1 MQLSRLWYALVR
13 FVFRLLYHEMAW
25 TYDVVSWAVSLGAW
39 RQWQQAALPF
49 VQGRRVL
56 EIGHGPG
63 HVLHDLES
71 ADFRPIGLD
80 LSPYMGRL
88 AQKHTLAPLVRG
100 NVQTLPFASETFET
114 VLATFPTQYILQPDT
129 LNEIYRVLQQNGRL
143 LVVPE
148 GHLTGHGVIHR
159 VIDWLFRVTG
169 QRNDLANIQAEL
181 LEEVVWQ
188 PFRASF
194 TAVGFTVQIHTL
206 PLPGSVVT
214 VMVAEKAAS
223 LHLFNGR

>member
-1 MQLSRLWYALVR
+1 MQPPHLWHALIR
-13 FVFRLLYHEMAW
+13 FAFHLLYNQMAW
-25 TYDVVSWAVSLGAW
+25 TYDAVSWAVSLGSW
-39 RQWQQAALPF
+39 RRWQQAALPF
-49 VQGRRVL
+49 VWGHRVL

-63 HVLHDLES
+63 HLLHDLES
-71 ADFRPIGLD
+71 ADFRPVGLD

-88 AQKHTLAPLVRG
+88 AQKRTQAPLVRG
-100 NVQTLPFASETFET
+100 NVQNLPFASATFAT
-114 VLATFPTQYILQPDT
+114 VLSTFPTQYILQPDT

-143 LVVPE
+143 LVIPE

-159 VIDWLFRVTG
+159 IIDWLFRVTG
-169 QRNDLANIQAEL
+169 QRNDLANIRAEL

-206 PLPGSVVT
+206 SLPGSVVT
-214 VMVAEKAAS
+214 VIVAEKAT
-223 LHLFNGR
+223 